1 MPFDEEDNEQPS
13 LHSQKIGLKK
23 VSTQQSIFDSMPKK
37 PTQDDLNQNVRRL
50 QDRATA
56 AKRKAADLAVKY
68 HTMMADKTLPQNKY
82 QFQKELEIELLKD
95 MVSFATGV
103 NGDPNEKE
111 GEGSMSLIALMLKN
125 SISQRDKINNL
136 EYTVSQLEKKTD
148 SKFLSDLISKE
159 ITKTLDNK
167 K

>member
-37 PTQDDLNQNVRRL
+37 PTQDDLNQGVKKL
-50 QDRATA
+50 QDRASA
-56 AKRKAADLAVKY
+56 SKRRAADLAVKFY
-68 HTMMADKTLPQNKY
+68 TMMADKTLLQNKN

-95 MVSFATGV
+95 MVNFATDV
-103 NGDPNEKE
+103 NNDPNEKE
-111 GEGSMSLIALMLKN
+111 GVGSISLIALMLKN
-125 SISQRDKINNL
+125 AISQRDKINNL
-136 EYTVSQLEKKTD
+136 EYILSQLEKKTD

-159 ITKTLDNK
+159 ITKALDNK